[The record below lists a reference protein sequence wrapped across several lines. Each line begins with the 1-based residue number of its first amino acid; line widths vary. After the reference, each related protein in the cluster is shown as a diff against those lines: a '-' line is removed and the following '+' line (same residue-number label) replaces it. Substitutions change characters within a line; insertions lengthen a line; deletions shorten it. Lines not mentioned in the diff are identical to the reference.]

1 MPKISI
7 CMMVKDE
14 EKNIR
19 RCLDSIKI
27 LLTND
32 FAELIVVDTG
42 SIDKT
47 PDIVK
52 EYTNNLHF
60 HSWNNNFAEM
70 RNITISYAK
79 GEWIF
84 ILDADEELE
93 NANELVELFKS
104 IDTKKINTIGVL
116 VKNPSNLTSKEGY
129 MISMSPR
136 LFKNDGDFKYIG
148 AVHNQ
153 PLFKEPIYYSNISIW
168 HYGYITNDKALMEK
182 KYKRTASILQE
193 ELKKNPNNL
202 YYRYQLGV
210 SYSMYGE
217 INKALEEFRKAYELL
232 KNKKSQDKFVYS
244 YIYSA
249 YAREAYRNEKYRE
262 VIEVTEEGIKIRN
275 DFIDLY
281 YLKGFASYKLGL
293 INEAINTFDKY
304 LKLNDDIN
312 NLNIIKDMSISLYN
326 IDNNSKDNVYLVY
339 VQYYLEN
346 KNYDDAYKF
355 AKKISDN
362 KRKIYEIIN
371 ILIKDEKIDELK
383 NVYLNINI
391 EEEKKYFEFVLE
403 EQIDKIEKEKAFL
416 IRKTFSQIENNYG
429 KLCLSIMSD
438 NLLEVYNFIKS
449 LELDKEPIYYFKLF
463 NKLKENMEVVIKLL
477 KVLNP
482 NKQRNVINFLIN
494 RYEFEEHF
502 KKYLHNVNF
511 NIRDLQMIVLLKII
525 LEILLTNYVS
535 NTDIIINEYYELFLK
550 YIDVGTIYIEN
561 MYQTDKIR
569 LNYKYV
575 ESNEIKFLMI
585 FYLIKVHLSK
595 KEYKIAFKYLKEIIE
610 VQPNYAR
617 LIQMYMEKI
626 DFELKNN

>member
-371 ILIKDEKIDELK
+371 ILIKEKKIDELK